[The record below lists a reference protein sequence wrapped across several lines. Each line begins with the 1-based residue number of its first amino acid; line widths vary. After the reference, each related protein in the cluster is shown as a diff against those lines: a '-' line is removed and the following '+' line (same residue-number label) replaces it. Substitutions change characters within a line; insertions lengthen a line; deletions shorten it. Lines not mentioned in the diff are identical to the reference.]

1 MITHSLFRVLILSS
15 LVSVCP
21 ALLAQAP
28 AAASAKAAAPASDP
42 VAEAAFD
49 AFFKLRD
56 QPGAVP
62 SPERFDQLIKSG
74 VPLLAQYPKN
84 RRAGT
89 VVGKLGDV
97 AQGINDRK
105 LLPLRDVW
113 FSQLNFA
120 IINARQSATDDDG
133 KAAVMALAAANAN
146 AQARL
151 IGDKDS
157 LEAAREKIDALA
169 AQPGGDRF
177 IADQEMNFVEV
188 IKGRSPA
195 MAEKLVTQ
203 LKDHKNKTLA
213 SRATDELRI
222 MEVRKT
228 PFDLKFTSV
237 DGKPFDAVALRGKK
251 AVFLHYWSV
260 DNEAS
265 VKEFDALKDKYFEQR
280 ERVEIVSVN
289 LDPAEKREA
298 VDKVIKDKKVKWP
311 QLVEGLGMKS
321 EVAVRINIRSVPNGA
336 MLDRAGMLAV
346 PRARAWQLDGEL
358 KKMGFKF

>member
-1 MITHSLFRVLILSS
+1 MNTYSFGRVL
-15 LVSVCP
+15 LVSSALALTP
-21 ALLAQAP
+21 ALNAQAP
-28 AAASAKAAAPASDP
+28 AAAPAKADP

-56 QPGAVP
+56 QQGAVP
-62 SPERFDQLIKSG
+62 SAERFDQLIKSG
-74 VPLLAQYPKN
+74 MPLLTKYPKN
-84 RRAGT
+84 RRAGN

-97 AQGINDRK
+97 AQGINDKK

-120 IINARQSATDDDG
+120 IINARQSAEDDDG
-133 KAAVMALAAANAN
+133 KAAVMAVAAANAN

-157 LEAAREKIDALA
+157 FEAAREKIDALA

-188 IKGRSPA
+188 LKMRNPP
-195 MAEKLVTQ
+195 MAEKVVVQ
-203 LKDHKNKTLA
+203 LKNHKNKTLA
-213 SRATDELRI
+213 ARATDELRI

-228 PFDLKFTSV
+228 PFELKFTSA
-237 DGKPFDAVALRGKK
+237 DGTAFDAVALRGKK
-251 AVFLHYWSV
+251 AIFLHYWSV

-265 VKEFDALKDKYFEQR
+265 VKEFDALKEKYFEQR
-280 ERVEIVSVN
+280 QRVEIVSVN

-311 QLVEGLGMKS
+311 QLVEGLGVKS
-321 EVAVRINIRSVPNGA
+321 EVAARINIRSAPNGA
-336 MLDRAGMLAV
+336 MLNQAGMLAV
-346 PRARAWQLDGEL
+346 PRARAWQLEAEL